1 MATYPKIFYALVA
14 REHVVLCDGS
24 HGQVGHFEQ
33 SSQAVLDGLS
43 PAINMISYESSG
55 HLHHIM
61 VSNGLTYLC
70 VSDRDFDRQIAFDFL
85 KELERQ
91 FISVGLQQRANYARP
106 YALRQEFGR
115 IMDSLLKKY
124 STDHRHDD
132 QLNRLQHKVSNLEG
146 IMAENIEQVVCE
158 RDNLNDL
165 NDRIALIGKNT
176 RQFLHS
182 NERKKPFCGSRKMWM
197 IIIATVLVVLLLIAV
212 AVVIT
217 VLRLTGH
224 LNKT

>member
-14 REHVVLCDGS
+14 RERVVLCDGS

-33 SSQAVLDGLS
+33 SSQTVLDGLS
-43 PAINMISYESSG
+43 PAITMISYESSG
-55 HLHHIM
+55 HLYHIM

-85 KELERQ
+85 KELEGR

-106 YALRQEFGR
+106 YTLRQEFGR
-115 IMDSLLKKY
+115 IMDSLLEKY
-124 STDHRHDD
+124 STDYDD
-132 QLNRLQHKVSNLEG
+132 QLNRLQHEVNDLEG
-146 IMAENIEQVVCE
+146 IMVENIEQVV
-158 RDNLNDL
+158 RKSDNLNDL
-165 NDRIALIGKNT
+165 DDRVALIGKNT
-176 RQFLHS
+176 GQFLHS
-182 NERKKPFCGSRKMWM
+182 NERKKPFCGSHKMWM